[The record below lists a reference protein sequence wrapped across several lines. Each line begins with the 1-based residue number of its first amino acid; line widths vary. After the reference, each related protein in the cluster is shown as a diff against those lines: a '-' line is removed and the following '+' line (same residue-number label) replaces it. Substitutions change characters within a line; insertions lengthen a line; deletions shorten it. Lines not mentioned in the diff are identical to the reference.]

1 MLPNIFDIPA
11 TTQSFQLFS
20 LRRGR
25 GSGTMQHGKD
35 TILYKTGHDA
45 MFSDVFL
52 ASWDG
57 MGEVG

>member
-11 TTQSFQLFS
+11 TTQSFRRVS
-20 LRRGR
+20 LRRGIGR
-25 GSGTMQHGKD
+25 GTMHHGKG

-45 MFSDVFL
+45 KFSDVFL

-57 MGEVG
+57 MGTAG